1 MAVSIQEKMESHSPN
16 LTGDREKRELK
27 NTENDSVENENN
39 DQSEA
44 TQTDAEGKGRVTENG
59 NTE

>member
-44 TQTDAEGKGRVTENG
+44 TQTYAPSKGCVTVNENK
-59 NTE
+59 E